1 MDPALQSA
9 LVEAVQ
15 SVATPT
21 WADIATAL
29 IAFLALIGTIVM
41 AFLQKRIA
49 KQQTIIA
56 AKQADIA
63 DQQNKIALFEKR
75 YTLYDQVGRCTT
87 FAFLLEEFGTLENFL
102 WLDKAAFA
110 DTGRTDHNVSLDDVM
125 ELNRKTL
132 AVTKQADYLFGKE
145 LSEKIAG
152 LCARLVLLVSL
163 MEFPQ
168 ADQTVY
174 ADRKESF
181 CTYAREFEEQH
192 MPLLEAR
199 LNIR

>member
-1 MDPALQSA
+1 MDPALQRA

-29 IAFLALIGTIVM
+29 IAFLALIGTVVM
-41 AFLQKRIA
+41 AFLQNRIA

-56 AKQADIA
+56 A
-63 DQQNKIALFEKR
+63 
-75 YTLYDQVGRCTT
+75 
-87 FAFLLEEFGTLENFL
+87 
-102 WLDKAAFA
+102 
-110 DTGRTDHNVSLDDVM
+110 
-125 ELNRKTL
+125 
-132 AVTKQADYLFGKE
+132 KQADYLFGKE

-168 ADQTVY
+168 ADRTVY
-174 ADRKESF
+174 ADRKENF

-192 MPLLEAR
+192 MPQLEAR
-199 LNIR
+199 LNIK

>member
-29 IAFLALIGTIVM
+29 IGTIVM
-41 AFLQKRIA
+41 AFLQNRIA

-102 WLDKAAFA
+102 WLYKAAFA

-192 MPLLEAR
+192 MPHLEAR
-199 LNIR
+199 LNIK

>member
-1 MDPALQSA
+1 M
-9 LVEAVQ
+9 
-15 SVATPT
+15 
-21 WADIATAL
+21 
-29 IAFLALIGTIVM
+29 
-41 AFLQKRIA
+41 
-49 KQQTIIA
+49 
-56 AKQADIA
+56 
-63 DQQNKIALFEKR
+63 
-75 YTLYDQVGRCTT
+75 
-87 FAFLLEEFGTLENFL
+87 
-102 WLDKAAFA
+102 
-110 DTGRTDHNVSLDDVM
+110 SLDDVM